1 MTKAILFYRK
11 SLLTKLFMLVMLL
24 VGGGNFAWGAET
36 YLTINDG
43 GTQSTNAHFPFYGG
57 YANKSPLVGQ
67 YIIPKGDITSIKG
80 NTITKIKLYF
90 SSSSISWGTA
100 TFKVYLKEID
110 NETFAST
117 PTIVS
122 DGLTEVYSGSLAV
135 IDKEMVVTFDKSY
148 NYGGNNLLVSFN
160 LTSTGTTGTV
170 NCYCKSNTSVSGS
183 FSNIAYQY
191 SGYQDNIYTYGEKYL
206 PKMTLYYETGGAPTD
221 FTASSPS
228 YNSTLLSWTAGGDEA
243 NWQVKYNS
251 GEDFDPATEGTMA
264 SDDPVTTNS
273 YTLTGLS
280 ENTTYYAYVR
290 AYIDAVNQSDWVGPV
305 SFTTLEQYPT
315 PIDFALNGFT
325 ATTATFG
332 WSNGEGTEATAWQ
345 IKYSTTKGFNP
356 DETGTL
362 VAANANP
369 FTIEKLTE
377 STTYYARLR
386 ADYGSSHY
394 SSWNATEVEFTPSN
408 DVNTLVNNGT
418 DKSYYVPIAGSSVS
432 SNENTMVK
440 SQFIIPASSITAVRN
455 RQITKLTFYAENSSV
470 SWGTATFE
478 VYLREVDYTTF
489 SSTSFESWGTKV
501 FNSASLSVSGNE
513 MSIALN
519 TPFNYKDGNLQIG
532 IKQTGTGSSS
542 STTWLSVKDGGYA
555 YLAIY
560 GTGTGN
566 TGTRTYYAPKV
577 TITSVPTNTAPVQ
590 IGENGYTTFASR
602 YSLDL
607 TNVNL
612 PSGLK
617 AYKAAIDAENSKVR
631 FTEINQTIPENTGVL
646 LEGTA
651 GQTYAIPVANSG
663 TALDGNDFLVNSTGG
678 TFTADDGYT
687 YFGMK
692 KATSASDALVFATF
706 APGSVAI
713 PTDKAYLKVLTSSL
727 PATSRQLVCS
737 FGDETPT
744 GISAT
749 QNDREKTINDE
760 FIYNLNGQRVNM
772 PSKGLY
778 IVNGKKVIIK

>member
-1 MTKAILFYRK
+1 MTKAILFYRN
-11 SLLTKLFMLVMLL
+11 SLLTKLFMLVILL
-24 VGGGNFAWGAET
+24 VGGGNFLSLSAQKALPYEYGFENNNLASEGW
-36 YLTINDG
+36 TINAG
-43 GTQSTNAHFPFYGG
+43 
-57 YANKSPLVGQ
+57 
-67 YIIPKGDITSIKG
+67 
-80 NTITKIKLYF
+80 
-90 SSSSISWGTA
+90 
-100 TFKVYLKEID
+100 
-110 NETFAST
+110 
-117 PTIVS
+117 
-122 DGLTEVYSGSLAV
+122 
-135 IDKEMVVTFDKSY
+135 
-148 NYGGNNLLVSFN
+148 
-160 LTSTGTTGTV
+160 GTTGIYKGSSYSHESTYSFRFYGTTDTQYLFSPELANSATGIDV
-170 NCYCKSNTSVSGS
+170 SFYYNSFTAYSSRTFNVGYSTTDTEVSSFTWLSSDITYTADGWRQFNESFPTGTKYIAIRHTAISQYQPFYLDDFSFSVSTAYKTPTS
-183 FSNIAYQY
+183 FALNS
-191 SGYQDNIYTYGEKYL
+191 
-206 PKMTLYYETGGAPTD
+206 
-221 FTASSPS
+221 FTE
-228 YNSTLLSWTAGGDEA
+228 NSATFSWTAGNSETA
-243 NWQVKYNS
+243 WQFAYSTSS
-251 GEDFDPATEGTMA
+251 GFTPGT
-264 SDDPVTTNS
+264 DGTTLDITDNP

-418 DKSYYVPIAGSSVS
+418 DKSFYVPIAGSSVS

-455 RQITKLTFYAENSSV
+455 RQITELTFYAENNSV

-478 VYLREVDYTTF
+478 IYLREVDYTTF
-489 SSTSFESWGTKV
+489 STTSFESWGTKV
-501 FNSASLSVSGNE
+501 FNSATLSVSDNA
-513 MSIALN
+513 MHIALN

-542 STTWLSVKDGGYA
+542 STTWLSVRDGGYA
-555 YLAIY
+555 NLAIY

-631 FTEINQTIPENTGVL
+631 FTEINQTIPANTGVL

-663 TALDGNDFLVNSTGG
+663 TALYGNDFLVNSTGG
-678 TFTADDGYT
+678 TFTADYLYT

-737 FGDETPT
+737 FDDETPT

-760 FIYNLNGQRVNM
+760 FIYNLNGQRVNK

-778 IVNGKKVIIK
+778 IVNGKKVIFK